1 MISLTVACSVGGP
14 YPIVPKHTGDT
25 PSPVLPNR
33 RYRIITSLVYIRSI
47 YYGPRST
54 IRSYQ
59 LNAVFFNPAVDAV
72 IEPIP
77 ELCDDAPA
85 YRPFAWGEF
94 IAARVNDNYADL
106 GAEDTQVSHFRVPA
120 HG

>member
-1 MISLTVACSVGGP
+1 MT
-14 YPIVPKHTGDT
+14 TRD
-25 PSPVLPNR
+25 
-33 RYRIITSLVYIRSI
+33 RYSI
-47 YYGPRST
+47 PF
-54 IRSYQ
+54 
-59 LNAVFFNPAVDAV
+59 FFNPAVDAV

-94 IAARVNDNYADL
+94 IAARVSDNYADL